1 MDKFVIN
8 GGKKLHGDVRISG
21 AKNAAVAI
29 IPAAILAEDICRIE
43 NVPNINDVT
52 SIARILQEM
61 GAVIRMVNKSTLE
74 IDSRHINSP
83 VASYDLV
90 RHMRASYYLLGA
102 LLGRFSHAKVA
113 LPGGCNFGV
122 RPIDQHLKGFMA
134 LGAEYKLEGGMV
146 NVSADHLTGNNVY
159 LDVVSVGATMNIMLA
174 AVKADGMTVIENA
187 AREPH
192 IVDLANFLN
201 SMGADVRG
209 AGTDIIKIR
218 GVKQMKGATYS
229 IIPDQIEAG
238 TYMAAVAAC
247 GGSVYLQGVTPSLC
261 RGFLDVF
268 TGMGMDIRMEGEA
281 MLVQMYHRPVNLHK
295 ICTGAY
301 PDFPTDMQSM
311 VLSVASV
318 GEGTLILKEQIFEN
332 RFKTV
337 PWLKKMGADITLS
350 GDSVLVKGVET
361 LKGSEVYGEDLRGT
375 AALIIAGLAAQETTV
390 IHDADYILRGYMDLC
405 ENLKGLGAEIEW
417 ENS

>member
-1 MDKFVIN
+1 
-8 GGKKLHGDVRISG
+8 
-21 AKNAAVAI
+21 
-29 IPAAILAEDICRIE
+29 
-43 NVPNINDVT
+43 
-52 SIARILQEM
+52 
-61 GAVIRMVNKSTLE
+61 
-74 IDSRHINSP
+74 
-83 VASYDLV
+83 
-90 RHMRASYYLLGA
+90 MRARS
-102 LLGRFSHAKVA
+102 F
-113 LPGGCNFGV
+113 
-122 RPIDQHLKGFMA
+122 Q
-134 LGAEYKLEGGMV
+134 
-146 NVSADHLTGNNVY
+146 
-159 LDVVSVGATMNIMLA
+159 
-174 AVKADGMTVIENA
+174 
-187 AREPH
+187 
-192 IVDLANFLN
+192 
-201 SMGADVRG
+201 
-209 AGTDIIKIR
+209 
-218 GVKQMKGATYS
+218 
-229 IIPDQIEAG
+229 
-238 TYMAAVAAC
+238 
-247 GGSVYLQGVTPSLC
+247 
-261 RGFLDVF
+261 
-268 TGMGMDIRMEGEA
+268 
-281 MLVQMYHRPVNLHK
+281 

>member
-1 MDKFVIN
+1 
-8 GGKKLHGDVRISG
+8 
-21 AKNAAVAI
+21 
-29 IPAAILAEDICRIE
+29 
-43 NVPNINDVT
+43 
-52 SIARILQEM
+52 
-61 GAVIRMVNKSTLE
+61 
-74 IDSRHINSP
+74 
-83 VASYDLV
+83 
-90 RHMRASYYLLGA
+90 
-102 LLGRFSHAKVA
+102 
-113 LPGGCNFGV
+113 
-122 RPIDQHLKGFMA
+122 
-134 LGAEYKLEGGMV
+134 
-146 NVSADHLTGNNVY
+146 
-159 LDVVSVGATMNIMLA
+159 
-174 AVKADGMTVIENA
+174 
-187 AREPH
+187 
-192 IVDLANFLN
+192 
-201 SMGADVRG
+201 
-209 AGTDIIKIR
+209 
-218 GVKQMKGATYS
+218 
-229 IIPDQIEAG
+229 
-238 TYMAAVAAC
+238 MAAVAAC

-281 MLVQMYHRPVNLHK
+281 MLVQMYHRPVNIHK